1 MHLDMQ
7 TSLIM
12 LFEDFE
18 VGSIKIGGEGG
29 YLSD

>member
-18 VGSIKIGGEGG
+18 VGSIKIGGGG